1 MKKTKKILALALAA
15 VMLVSATVA
24 VTVAYLTSTDSVT
37 NTFTVGKVKITL
49 DELPV
54 DPYGVPSTSEVVNG
68 KTVWTPIPTEDLEDF
83 EDRVKANTYKL
94 IPGHTYVKDPTVH
107 VQANSEECYVF
118 IKVANG
124 IEDIV
129 VAGEEDDTIEEQI
142 LANWNVVDEDEGI
155 YVYNDTVPTST
166 TVTNLV
172 VFESFTVADDAVLT
186 DATGNPL
193 YSAETPVTV
202 QAYAI
207 QADGFDIAVDTD
219 LAAMLE
225 ALGL

>member
-24 VTVAYLTSTDSVT
+24 VTVAYLTSITETVN
-37 NTFTVGKVKITL
+37 NTFTVGNVVITL
-49 DELPV
+49 DEAVV
-54 DPYGVPSTSEVVNG
+54 DLYGDPCVKEEDGTLTKVD
-68 KTVWTPIPTEDLEDF
+68 TVAEA
-83 EDRVKANTYKL
+83 DRDTANQYKL

-129 VAGEEDDTIEEQI
+129 VAGEEDGTIEAQI
-142 LANWNVVDEDEGI
+142 LVNWNVVDEDEGI
-155 YVYNDTVPTST
+155 YVYKDTVPTSA

-186 DATGNPL
+186 NAAGNPL

-207 QADGFDIAVDTD
+207 QADGFDIAVDAD

-225 ALGL
+225 ALGLN